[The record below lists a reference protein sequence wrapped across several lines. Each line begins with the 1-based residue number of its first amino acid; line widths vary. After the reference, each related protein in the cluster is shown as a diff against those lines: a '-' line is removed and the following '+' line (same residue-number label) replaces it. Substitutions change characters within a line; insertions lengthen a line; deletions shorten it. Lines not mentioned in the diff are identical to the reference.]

1 MTWLAGHWLIF
12 YTKTIIMP
20 TVRQLLAEKPTN
32 AVFSVQPDQMVIEAL
47 ELMASRQVGAVMV
60 IAQDRLVGIFSERDY
75 ARKGIIVGRK
85 AKSTPVTE
93 VMTPNVFVVS
103 PEQSIEDCMKMMSEK
118 HFRHLPVI
126 ENERVIGLVSI
137 GDIVT
142 AMLRE
147 QENHIQ
153 NLEQYITGY

>member
-1 MTWLAGHWLIF
+1 
-12 YTKTIIMP
+12 MP
-20 TVRQLLAEKPTN
+20 TVSQLLAEKTAS
-32 AVFSVQPDQMVIEAL
+32 AVYAVRPNQMVIEAL

-60 IAQDRLVGIFSERDY
+60 IEEDKLVGIFSERDY
-75 ARKGIIVGRK
+75 ARKGILAGRK

-93 VMTPNVFVVS
+93 VMTSNVFVVS

-118 HFRHLPVI
+118 HFRHLPVL
-126 ENERVIGLVSI
+126 ENDRVIGLVSI

-153 NLEQYITGY
+153 NLQQYITGY

>member
-1 MTWLAGHWLIF
+1 
-12 YTKTIIMP
+12 MP

-32 AVFSVQPDQMVIEAL
+32 AIYAVLPDQMVIEAL
-47 ELMASRQVGAVMV
+47 ELMAERQVGAVMV
-60 IAQDRLVGIFSERDY
+60 ISNDRLVGIFSERDY

-93 VMTPNVFVVS
+93 VMTPNVFTVT
-103 PEQSIEDCMKMMSEK
+103 PEQSIEDCMKLMSDK
-118 HFRHLPVI
+118 HFRHLPVV
-126 ENERVIGLVSI
+126 EDDRVIGLLSI
-137 GDIVT
+137 GDIVS

-153 NLEQYITGY
+153 NLQQYITGY

>member
-1 MTWLAGHWLIF
+1 
-12 YTKTIIMP
+12 MP

-32 AVFSVQPDQMVIEAL
+32 AVFAVRPDQMVIHAL
-47 ELMASRQVGAVMV
+47 ELMADRKVGAVMV
-60 IAQDRLVGIFSERDY
+60 IENDRLVGIFSERDY
-75 ARKGIIVGRK
+75 ARKGIIAGRK

-93 VMTPNVFVVS
+93 VMTHNVFVMT
-103 PEQSIEDCMKMMSEK
+103 PEQEIEDCMKMMSEK
-118 HFRHLPVI
+118 HIRHLPVL
-126 ENERVIGLVSI
+126 EDDRVIGLLSI

-153 NLEQYITGY
+153 NLQQYITGY